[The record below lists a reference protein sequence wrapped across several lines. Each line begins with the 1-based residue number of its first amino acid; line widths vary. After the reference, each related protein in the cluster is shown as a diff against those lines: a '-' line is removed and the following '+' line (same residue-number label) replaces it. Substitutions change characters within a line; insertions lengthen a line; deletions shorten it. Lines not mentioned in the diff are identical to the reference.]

1 MYSRVC
7 HVIKSHEAERLT
19 IYGRFDKIPNCIQI
33 TKKIN
38 EKLFIPY
45 IYTFLKFV

>member
-33 TKKIN
+33 TKKSMKNYLFLIFIN
-38 EKLFIPY
+38 F
-45 IYTFLKFV
+45 